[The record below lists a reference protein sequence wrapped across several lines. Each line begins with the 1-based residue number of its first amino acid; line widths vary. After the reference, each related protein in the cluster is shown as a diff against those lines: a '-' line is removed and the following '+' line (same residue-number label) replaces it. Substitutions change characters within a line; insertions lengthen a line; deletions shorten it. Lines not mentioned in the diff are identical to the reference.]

1 MEHSYGSLLD
11 LPNDMG
17 NDVRGK
23 NVSLSYS
30 TDTQKET
37 KGRTQRDCSRMKLK
51 MAAAPAFKL
60 LSAVMIGIGFKAV
73 LSGKGTGIN
82 SIMVAT

>member
-1 MEHSYGSLLD
+1 MWIRSGTFVQKSLLD
-11 LPNDMG
+11 LPTDMG

-23 NVSLSYS
+23 NVSFSYS

-37 KGRTQRDCSRMKLK
+37 KGRMQRDCSRMKLK

-60 LSAVMIGIGFKAV
+60 LSAVMI
-73 LSGKGTGIN
+73 
-82 SIMVAT
+82 

>member
-1 MEHSYGSLLD
+1 MD
-11 LPNDMG
+11 LPTDMG

-23 NVSLSYS
+23 NVSFSYS

-37 KGRTQRDCSRMKLK
+37 KGRMQRHCSRMKLK

-60 LSAVMIGIGFKAV
+60 LSAVMIGFGFKAV